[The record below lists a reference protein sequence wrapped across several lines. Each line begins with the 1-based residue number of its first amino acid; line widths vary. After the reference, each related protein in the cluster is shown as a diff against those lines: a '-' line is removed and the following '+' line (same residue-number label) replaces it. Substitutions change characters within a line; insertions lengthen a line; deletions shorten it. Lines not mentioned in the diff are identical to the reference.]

1 MSEML
6 VDESCHID
14 SKPVSISAKDL
25 LQNDFSGDVILHNTM
40 RFDVQLSHVQP
51 MLDNCDFDKTELV
64 NAIRK
69 AIVQTVEDVVGSG
82 LDGLSIPGG
91 ASVVPVLK
99 SKMLHR
105 ETIHF
110 DLS

>member
-1 MSEML
+1 MNEML
-6 VDESCHID
+6 MDEYCHL
-14 SKPVSISAKDL
+14 SGKPIFISGTDL
-25 LQNDFSGDVILHNTM
+25 LKKDFSGNVILHNTM

>member
-14 SKPVSISAKDL
+14 SKPVLISARDL

-51 MLDNCDFDKTELV
+51 MLDHGDFDKIMLV
-64 NAIRK
+64 EAIRK
-69 AIVQTVEDVVGSG
+69 AIVTAVEDVIGIE
-82 LDGLSIPGG
+82 LDGRTINGG
-91 ASVVPVLK
+91 AFVSPVLK